1 MREDSRVTT
10 LESAPTH
17 PSPTPGDAGVRLR
30 EVLDAQKRA
39 YLEQG
44 APPPDVRIDRLDRL
58 AASLLDNSQQ
68 IADAIRDD
76 FGNRSFAASLAGDIA
91 TTIRDIEYSRSHL
104 KAWMRPTRPQPG
116 YFRLVGLNAWVEP
129 QPLGVVG
136 VIAPWNFPVAL
147 ALQPAA
153 AALAAGNR
161 VMIKMSELTPR
172 TAEVVRAA
180 IATEFSPEEVVV
192 ITGDAGVAASFSAL
206 PFDHIFFTGAA
217 SIGKH
222 VQRAASENLVPVTL
236 ELGGKNPAVVSHDA
250 DIAAA
255 ARRIVGARLANS
267 GQLCQCPDYAFVPRA
282 SVSAFVEASVAHVT
296 SRLPS
301 IATNPDYC
309 TIINSKHFDR
319 IVGLI
324 ADAREKGGHVT
335 EVIPAGESLPDAQSR
350 VIPPTLVT
358 NINEDMLLM
367 HEEVFGPV
375 LAVLPYDTIDDV
387 IDYVNARPTPLGS
400 YWFGGDTLDFGQ
412 FRRRTRSGG
421 VTRNDFALHCTLDG
435 LPFGG
440 VGGSG
445 TGYYHGKYGFETF
458 SHLRA
463 VAEAPRRF
471 SPVSILSPPFPS
483 KMEDYTRKF
492 LRWQQRKFNKRLHR
506 PTG

>member
-1 MREDSRVTT
+1 MTT
-10 LESAPTH
+10 LESAQAP
-17 PSPTPGDAGVRLR
+17 PSPEPGDAPRLR
-30 EVLDAQKRA
+30 ELLDVQRQA
-39 YLEQG
+39 YLAEG
-44 APPPDVRIDRLDRL
+44 APPYEVRVNRLDRL
-58 AASLLDNSQQ
+58 AASLLNASEE
-68 IADAIRDD
+68 IATAIRDD
-76 FGNRSFAASLAGDIA
+76 FGNRPLAASLAGDIA
-91 TTIRDIEYSRSHL
+91 TTIRDIEFSRSHL
-104 KAWMRPTRPQPG
+104 KRWMRPNRPQPG
-116 YFRLVGLNAWVEP
+116 YFRLAGLNAWVEP

-161 VMIKMSELTPR
+161 VMMKMSELTPR
-172 TAEVVRAA
+172 TAEVVRDA
-180 IATEFSPEEVVV
+180 IAKEFSPDEVVV
-192 ITGDAGVAASFSAL
+192 ITGDAAVAAAFSAL

-236 ELGGKNPAVVSHDA
+236 ELGGKNPAVVSRDA

-267 GQLCQCPDYAFVPRA
+267 GQICQCPDYAFVPRA
-282 SVSAFVEASVAHVT
+282 AVSAFVEASVDHIN

-309 TIINSKHFDR
+309 TIINGKHFDR
-319 IVGLI
+319 IVGLV
-324 ADAREKGGHVT
+324 ADAREKGAQVT
-335 EVIPAGESLPDAQSR
+335 EVIPAGEALPDAESR

-358 NINEDMLLM
+358 NVNDDMELM
-367 HEEVFGPV
+367 REEVFGPV
-375 LAVLPYDTIDDV
+375 LAVMPYDEIDDV
-387 IDYVNARPTPLGS
+387 IDYVNARPIPLGS
-400 YWFGGDTLDFGQ
+400 YWFGGDTVDFSE

-445 TGYYHGKYGFETF
+445 TGYYHGKYGFDTF

-471 SPVSILSPPFPS
+471 SPASLLSPPFPS

-492 LRWQQRKFNKRLHR
+492 LRWQQRKFNRRLHR
-506 PTG
+506 PNGTSS

>member
-1 MREDSRVTT
+1 VS
-10 LESAPTH
+10 
-17 PSPTPGDAGVRLR
+17 LR
-30 EVLDAQKRA
+30 EVFDAQQRA
-39 YLEQG
+39 YFAEG
-44 APPPDVRIDRLDRL
+44 APPLEVRIERLDRL

-68 IADAIRDD
+68 IVEAIRDD
-76 FGNRSFAASLAGDIA
+76 FGNRSLTASLAGDIV

-104 KAWMRPTRPQPG
+104 KSWLRPTRPQPG
-116 YFRLVGLNAWVEP
+116 YYRLAGLNAWVEP

-136 VIAPWNFPVAL
+136 VIAPWNFPAAL

-153 AALAAGNR
+153 AAIAAGNR

-172 TAEVVRAA
+172 TAEVVRVAVA
-180 IATEFSPEEVVV
+180 KEFAPDEVVV
-192 ITGDAGVAASFSAL
+192 ITGDADVAAAFSAL

-236 ELGGKNPAVVSHDA
+236 ELGGKNPAVVARDA

-255 ARRIVGARLANS
+255 AKRVIGARLANS
-267 GQLCQCPDYAFVPRA
+267 GQLCQCPDYAFVPRE
-282 SVSAFVEASVAHVT
+282 SVSAFVEAAVAHV
-296 SRLPS
+296 SSKMPS

-309 TIINSKHFDR
+309 TIINSRHFDR
-319 IVGLI
+319 IVGLVS
-324 ADAREKGGHVT
+324 DAREKGGQIT
-335 EVIPAGESLPDAQSR
+335 EVIPAGERLPDAQLR
-350 VIPPTLVT
+350 IIPPTLVT
-358 NINEDMLLM
+358 NVNEDMLLM

-375 LAVLPYDTIDDV
+375 LAVLPYDTIEDV

-400 YWFGGDTLDFGQ
+400 YWFGGDTPDFGH

-421 VTRNDFALHCTLDG
+421 VTRNDFALHCALDG

-471 SPVSILSPPFPS
+471 SPVSILSPPFPA

-506 PTG
+506 PTGTSS

>member
-1 MREDSRVTT
+1 MTT
-10 LESAPTH
+10 LESAPTP
-17 PSPTPGDAGVRLR
+17 PSVPDSADVDLR
-30 EVLDAQKRA
+30 ELLDAQKRSYFA
-39 YLEQG
+39 EG
-44 APPPDVRIDRLDRL
+44 APPLEVRVDRLDRL
-58 AASLLDNSQQ
+58 AASLLDNSEE
-68 IADAIRDD
+68 IAEAIRDD
-76 FGNRSFAASLAGDIA
+76 FGNRSVTASLAGDIV

-104 KAWMRPTRPQPG
+104 KSWLRPTRPQPG
-116 YFRLVGLNAWVEP
+116 YLRLAGLNAWVEP

-161 VMIKMSELTPR
+161 VMIKMSELTPQ

-180 IATEFSPEEVVV
+180 IAKEFTPDEVVV
-192 ITGDAGVAASFSAL
+192 VTGGAEVAAAFSAL

-236 ELGGKNPAVVSHDA
+236 ELGGKNPAVVSRDA

-255 ARRIVGARLANS
+255 AKRVVGARLANS
-267 GQLCQCPDYAFVPRA
+267 GQLCQCPDYAFVPREK
-282 SVSAFVEASVAHVT
+282 VSAFVEAAVAHVS
-296 SRLPS
+296 SRMPS

-309 TIINSKHFDR
+309 TIINSRHFDR
-319 IVGLI
+319 IVGLVS
-324 ADAREKGGHVT
+324 DAREKGAQVT
-335 EVIPAGESLPDAQSR
+335 EVIPAGESLPDSASR

-358 NINEDMLLM
+358 GVNDDMALM

-375 LAVLPYDTIDDV
+375 LAVLPYDSVDEV
-387 IDYVNARPTPLGS
+387 IDYINARPTPLGS
-400 YWFGGDTLDFGQ
+400 YWFGGDSTDFGL

-445 TGYYHGKYGFETF
+445 TGYYHGRYGFETF
-458 SHLRA
+458 SHMRA
-463 VAEAPRRF
+463 VAEAPKLF

-483 KMEDYTRKF
+483 KMQPYTRRL
-492 LRWQQRKFNKRLHR
+492 LRWQQRKFNKRLRR
-506 PTG
+506 PTRPSN